1 VTPPL
6 EGVTVVV
13 TRPAAQA
20 RRFATLVQ
28 AAGAT
33 PLLLPALEIEPLT
46 LDEDERVRLVPD
58 DYDWT
63 VFTSANAV
71 EFAWLHLPR
80 PGRTRVAAVGR
91 GTARALEEHGIAVQA
106 IPEKSSDSEGLLALA
121 PFEAVRGKRI
131 LILKGR
137 GGRPLL
143 ATELARRGAEVVCG
157 DLYRR
162 LAAVPDAV
170 ALDVLR
176 SACGRPRLVIAITSV
191 DGLSALTGFAPEAD
205 FPQLRDARLLVPGQ
219 RVAAA
224 ARDRGWRGPV
234 LVAESAEDGAMFQAL
249 VAPGTASDWPAGA
262 A

>member
-1 VTPPL
+1 MTPL

-20 RRFATLVQ
+20 RRFAALVQ

-46 LDEDERVRLVPD
+46 LDEDQRARLVPD

-71 EFAWLHLPR
+71 EFAMRQLPR
-80 PGRTRVAAVGR
+80 PGQTRIAAVGR
-91 GTARALEEHGIAVQA
+91 GTARALGEHGIAVHA
-106 IPEKSSDSEGLLALA
+106 IPDKSSDSEGLLALA
-121 PFEAVRGKRI
+121 PFEAVRGRRI

-143 ATELARRGAEVVCG
+143 ATELSRRGAEVVSG

-162 LAAVPDAV
+162 VTAAPDAV
-170 ALDVLR
+170 ALDALR
-176 SACGRPRLVIAITSV
+176 SACGRPGTVIAITSV
-191 DGLSALTGFAPEAD
+191 DGLSALLGFAPEAD
-205 FPQLRDARLLVPGQ
+205 CPQLRDVRLLVPGQ

-224 ARDRGWRGPV
+224 ARERGWRGPV

-249 VAPGTASDWPAGA
+249 AAPDTASDWPAGA

>member
-1 VTPPL
+1 MTPL

-20 RRFATLVQ
+20 RRFAALVR

-33 PLLLPALEIEPLT
+33 PLMLPALEIEPLT
-46 LDEDERVRLVPD
+46 LDEDQRARLVPD

-71 EFAWLHLPR
+71 EFAMRQLPR
-80 PGRTRVAAVGR
+80 PGQTRIAAVGR
-91 GTARALEEHGIAVQA
+91 GTARALGEHGITVHA
-106 IPEKSSDSEGLLALA
+106 IPDKSSDSEGLLALA
-121 PFEAVRGKRI
+121 PFEAVRGRRI

-143 ATELARRGAEVVCG
+143 ATELSRRGAEVVLG

-162 LAAVPDAV
+162 VTAAPDAV
-170 ALDVLR
+170 ALDALR
-176 SACGRPRLVIAITSV
+176 SACGRPGTVIAITSV
-191 DGLSALTGFAPEAD
+191 DGLSALLGFAPEAD
-205 FPQLRDARLLVPGQ
+205 FPQLRDVRLLVPGQ

-224 ARDRGWRGPV
+224 ARERGWRGPV
-234 LVAESAEDGAMFQAL
+234 LVAGSAEDGAMFQAL
-249 VAPGTASDWPAGA
+249 AAPGTASDWPAGA

>member
-1 VTPPL
+1 VTPL

-20 RRFATLVQ
+20 GRFAALLHE
-28 AAGAT
+28 AGAT

-46 LDEDERVRLVPD
+46 LDGDARARLGPD

-71 EFAWLHLPR
+71 EFASLHLPR

-91 GTARALEEHGIAVQA
+91 GTARALAEHGIAVQA
-106 IPEKSSDSEGLLALA
+106 VPEKSADSEGLLALA
-121 PFEAVRGKRI
+121 PFAAVRGQRI

-143 ATELARRGAEVVCG
+143 ANELSRRGAEVVCG

-162 LAAVPDAV
+162 VAAVPDAD
-170 ALDVLR
+170 ALDALR
-176 SACGRPRLVIAITSV
+176 KACGHPRTVIAITSV
-191 DGLSALTGFAPEAD
+191 DGLSALLGFAPDAG
-205 FPQLRDARLLVPGQ
+205 FPRLRDVQLLVPGQ

-224 ARDRGWRGPV
+224 ARERGWRGPV

-249 VAPGTASDWPAGA
+249 VAPGAASGRPAGA

>member
-1 VTPPL
+1 MTPL

-20 RRFATLVQ
+20 RRFAALVH

-46 LDEDERVRLVPD
+46 LDEDQRARLVPD

-71 EFAWLHLPR
+71 EFAMRQLPR
-80 PGRTRVAAVGR
+80 PGQTRIAAVGR
-91 GTARALEEHGIAVQA
+91 GTARALGEHGIAVHA
-106 IPEKSSDSEGLLALA
+106 IPDKSSDSEGLLALA
-121 PFEAVRGKRI
+121 PFEAVRGRRI

-143 ATELARRGAEVVCG
+143 ATELSRRGAEVVSG

-162 LAAVPDAV
+162 VTAAPDAV
-170 ALDVLR
+170 ALDALR
-176 SACGRPRLVIAITSV
+176 SACGRPGTVIAITSV
-191 DGLSALTGFAPEAD
+191 DGLSALLGFAPEAD
-205 FPQLRDARLLVPGQ
+205 CPQLRDVRLLVPGQ

-224 ARDRGWRGPV
+224 ARERGWRGPV

-249 VAPGTASDWPAGA
+249 AAPDTASDWPAGA

>member
-106 IPEKSSDSEGLLALA
+106 IPEK
-121 PFEAVRGKRI
+121 PFVAVRGQRI

-157 DLYRR
+157 DLYQRV
-162 LAAVPDAV
+162 AAVPDAV
-170 ALDVLR
+170 ALDALR
-176 SACGRPRLVIAITSV
+176 SACGRPRTVIAITSV
-191 DGLSALTGFAPEAD
+191 DGLSALLGFAPEAD
-205 FPQLRDARLLVPGQ
+205 FPQLRDAQLLVPGR

-224 ARDRGWRGPV
+224 AREQGWRGPV